1 MLIKIIFI
9 GGVVMFGLSRS
20 ALWAFSIHILTASG
34 AFLAFLSIVAAAE
47 NDFPKAFFWLGMA
60 LIVDGVDGPLARKL
74 EVKKWWPH
82 WSGDTLDNV
91 IDYATFVMIP
101 AFILYQSGLL
111 DHTDALGQKEEL
123 LSKFTSFTAAAV
135 IVITSAIYYA
145 DTRMKTED
153 YGFKG
158 FPVCWN
164 MVVFALFVVS
174 PSPTFSLVFII
185 FTAIM
190 TFVPVTFIHPVRVKP
205 LRKISLFAFAA
216 WGITGLSAVYFNLDN
231 PLLIDAIFTASSIYL
246 FCVGFFLQMVGKL
259 K

>member
-1 MLIKIIFI
+1 
-9 GGVVMFGLSRS
+9 MFGISRN
-20 ALWAFSIHILTASG
+20 ALWAFGVHILTASG

-47 NDFPKAFFWLGMA
+47 HDFAKSFFWLGMA
-60 LIVDGVDGPLARKL
+60 LLVDGIDGPLARKL
-74 EVKKWWPH
+74 HVKKWWPH

-91 IDYATFVMIP
+91 IDYTTFVMLP

-111 DHTDALGQKEEL
+111 DQTNAWGQKEEL

-174 PSPTFSLVFII
+174 PSPTFSLIFII

-190 TFVPVTFIHPVRVKP
+190 TFVPVIFIHPVRVKI
-205 LRKISLFAFAA
+205 LRPVNLAAFVT
-216 WGITGLSAVYFNLDN
+216 WGISGLSAVYFNLDN
-231 PLLIDAIFTASSIYL
+231 PILIDAIFIVCSVYL
-246 FCVGFFLQMVGKL
+246 FTIGFILQMMGKL
-259 K
+259 R

>member
-1 MLIKIIFI
+1 
-9 GGVVMFGLSRS
+9 MFGVSRN
-20 ALWAFSIHILTASG
+20 ALWAFGVHILTASG
-34 AFLAFLSIVAAAE
+34 AFLAFLSIVAAA
-47 NDFPKAFFWLGMA
+47 NYDFPQSFFWLGMA
-60 LIVDGVDGPLARKL
+60 LVVDGIDGPLARKL
-74 EVKKWWPH
+74 EVKTWWPH

-91 IDYATFVMIP
+91 IDYTTFVMIP

-111 DHTDALGQKEEL
+111 DHTNALGQKEEL
-123 LSKFTSFTAAAV
+123 ISKVTSFTAAAV

-190 TFVPVTFIHPVRVKP
+190 TFVPVIFIHPGRVKILRP
-205 LRKISLFAFAA
+205 LNLVAFVA
-216 WGITGLSAVYFNLDN
+216 WGVSGLIAVYFNLDN
-231 PLLIDAIFTASSIYL
+231 PIFLDAIFIACSLYL
-246 FCVGFFLQMVGKL
+246 FCIGFILQLMGKL

>member
-1 MLIKIIFI
+1 
-9 GGVVMFGLSRS
+9 MFGLSKS
-20 ALWAFSIHILTASG
+20 ALWAFSVHILTATG
-34 AFLAFLSIVAAAE
+34 AFLAFLSLVAAADGE
-47 NDFPKAFFWLGMA
+47 TPTAFFWLGIA

-82 WSGDTLDNV
+82 WSGDTLDNI
-91 IDYATFVMIP
+91 IDYVTFVMIP
-101 AFILYQSGLL
+101 AFILYQTGLL
-111 DHTDALGQKEEL
+111 DQTDAYGEKQEL
-123 LSKFTSFTAAAV
+123 LSKFTSFTAAAI

-145 DTRMKTED
+145 DTSMKTED

-190 TFVPVTFIHPVRVKP
+190 TFIPVIFIHPMRVKAFRP
-205 LRKISLFAFAA
+205 LNIAA
-216 WGITGLSAVYFNLDN
+216 CVVWGITGLAAVYTENLDN
-231 PLLIDAIFTASSIYL
+231 PLFFDVLFIASSVYL
-246 FCVGFFLQMVGKL
+246 FCIGFVLQMLGKL

>member
-1 MLIKIIFI
+1 
-9 GGVVMFGLSRS
+9 MFGVSKN
-20 ALWAFSIHILTASG
+20 AFWAFGVHLLTASG

-47 NDFPKAFFWLGMA
+47 NDFPKSFFWLGMA
-60 LIVDGVDGPLARKL
+60 LVVDGIDGPLARKL

-111 DHTDALGQKEEL
+111 DQTNAWGQREEL

-153 YGFKG
+153 NGFKG

-174 PSPTFSLVFII
+174 PSATFSLIFII

-190 TFVPVTFIHPVRVKP
+190 TFVPAMFIHPVRVKIWRP
-205 LRKISLFAFAA
+205 LSLTAFAA
-216 WGITGLSAVYFNLDN
+216 WGCTGLLAVFSELDN
-231 PLLIDAIFTASSIYL
+231 PILIDAIFIASSLYL
-246 FCVGFFLQMVGKL
+246 FFVGIVLQFLGKI

>member
-1 MLIKIIFI
+1 
-9 GGVVMFGLSRS
+9 MFGLSRN
-20 ALWAFSIHILTASG
+20 ALWAFGVHILTASG

-47 NDFPKAFFWLGMA
+47 YDFPKSFFWLGMA
-60 LIVDGVDGPLARKL
+60 LVVDGVDGPLARKL

-91 IDYATFVMIP
+91 IDYTTFVMIP

-111 DHTDALGQKEEL
+111 DHTNAIGQKEEL
-123 LSKFTSFTAAAV
+123 ISKFTSFSAAAV

-174 PSPTFSLVFII
+174 PSPTFSLVFIL
-185 FTAIM
+185 FTALM
-190 TFVPVTFIHPVRVKP
+190 TFFPIIFIHPVRVKVLRP
-205 LRKISLFAFAA
+205 LSIFAFVT
-216 WGITGLSAVYFNLDN
+216 WGISGLIAVYFNLDN
-231 PLLIDAIFTASSIYL
+231 PIFLDAIFIACSVYL
-246 FCVGFFLQMVGKL
+246 FCIGFVLQLMGKL
-259 K
+259 R